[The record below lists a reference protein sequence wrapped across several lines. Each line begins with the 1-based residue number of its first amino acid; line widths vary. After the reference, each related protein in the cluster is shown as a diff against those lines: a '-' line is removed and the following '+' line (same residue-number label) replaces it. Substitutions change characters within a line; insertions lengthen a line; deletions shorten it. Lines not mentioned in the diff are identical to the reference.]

1 MNFDAKEALPG
12 MRAECEAVLRR
23 LPECLVIERALHA
36 CSEKIDALSA
46 YTAISSGRVVGRTL
60 LEKACSS
67 VCTLTLL
74 WKQGASW
81 SHRPVDCSGSGRGN
95 CKQRQG
101 YEEDKQRNAF
111 HQSTS

>member
-74 WKQGASW
+74 WKQGAICTESAVCVCCCLI
-81 SHRPVDCSGSGRGN
+81 RRMTGN
-95 CKQRQG
+95 
-101 YEEDKQRNAF
+101 
-111 HQSTS
+111 S